1 MMDPTRPP
9 PPIRG
14 TQAAPE
20 QTFEFGDGK
29 RLELLISAADGVR
42 LVPLLKGT
50 SPVIGRT
57 GDADIV
63 VSDPSISR
71 RHARLHI
78 GSKIEIEDL
87 GSLNGTAVAGARIP
101 VGTRLPLDLGVAFH
115 IASATFVLQYVL
127 DRRSSSSPSTR
138 KLSVLDLVDAPSPD
152 ESLAPEGIIVVAPA
166 MHRLYAV
173 IDVVAPTSLSV
184 LILGE
189 TGVGKEGIA
198 ENIHVRSKRAGRK
211 FLKLNCAALP
221 ESLLEA
227 ELFGYERG
235 SFTGATTSKPGL
247 FEAADGGTVFLDE
260 IGEIGLSTQAK
271 LLRVLE
277 CGEVLRMGSV
287 VPKKIDVRYVAA
299 TNRDLKALI
308 SAGQFRA
315 DLFFRL
321 NGVSLNVPPLVE
333 RREEILPIA
342 MHFARLAS
350 IRLGR
355 ETPAFDPS
363 ANAALEAYPW
373 PGNVRELRNVI
384 DRAVALC
391 GTQAITAAH
400 FLLDVPT
407 PTSLSD
413 DEAGNTGQFSA
424 MQPERRRTAPE
435 SSRRIPVFEDEREDT
450 FEGPMTEPRLPVS
463 RELTP
468 SGGVDFKA
476 EMRALE
482 KQRIVEAL
490 ERHGGNQSRAA
501 KDLDISRHT
510 LMQRMETYGL
520 ARPRKKNLS

>member
-1 MMDPTRPP
+1 MIDPTRPP

-20 QTFEFGDGK
+20 QTFELGDGK
-29 RLELLISAADGVR
+29 RLELLVSAADGVR

-57 GDADIV
+57 TDADIV

-87 GSLNGTAVAGARIP
+87 GSMNGTAVAGARIP
-101 VGTRLPLDLGVAFH
+101 VGTRLPLELGVAFH
-115 IASATFVLQYVL
+115 IASATFVLQCVR

-138 KLSVLDLVDAPSPD
+138 KISVLDLVDAPSPD
-152 ESLAPEGIIVVAPA
+152 ESSAPDGIIVVSPA

-299 TNRDLKALI
+299 TNRDLKGLI

-321 NGVSLNVPPLVE
+321 NGVSLNVPPLAE
-333 RREEILPIA
+333 RKEEILPIA

-350 IRLGR
+350 MRLGR

-363 ANAALEAYPW
+363 ANAALESYPW

-413 DEAGNTGQFSA
+413 DEADNTGQFRA
-424 MQPERRRTAPE
+424 MNPERRGTSMDSA
-435 SSRRIPVFEDEREDT
+435 RRIPVFDDEHEDT
-450 FEGPMTEPRLPVS
+450 FAVPMTEPRIPIAK
-463 RELTP
+463 ELTP
-468 SGGVDFKA
+468 GGGVDFKA

-501 KDLDISRHT
+501 KELNISRHT